1 MSFDARLTEL
11 GIELPDAPTP
21 MAAYVPAV
29 QTGNLLWIAG
39 QPPGAAWSDEDAQG
53 LQHVVARQL
62 EAALDGARSD
72 ADGRDQLPV
81 LGGHVGADYS
91 VEEGA
96 QAARAAGLNI
106 LAQVRK
112 ATGSLDA
119 VARVVKVVGFVN
131 AAPGMD
137 QAHLVVN
144 GCSELM
150 LEVFGDAGRHARSAV
165 GTGTLPLNIPVEI
178 EAVFELRA

>member
-1 MSFDARLTEL
+1 MSLDARLIEL

-39 QPPGAAWSDEDAQG
+39 QPPGAAWS
-53 LQHVVARQL
+53 
-62 EAALDGARSD
+62 
-72 ADGRDQLPV
+72 
-81 LGGHVGADYS
+81 GGQVGADYS
-91 VEEGA
+91 VKEGA

-112 ATGSLDA
+112 AAGSLDA

-178 EAVFELRA
+178 EAVFELSS

>member
-29 QTGNLLWIAG
+29 RSGNLLWIAG
-39 QPPGAAWSDEDAQG
+39 QPPGAAWS
-53 LQHVVARQL
+53 
-62 EAALDGARSD
+62 
-72 ADGRDQLPV
+72 
-81 LGGHVGADYS
+81 GGQVGTDYS
-91 VEEGA
+91 AEEGA

-112 ATGSLDA
+112 AAGSLDA

-137 QAHLVVN
+137 QSHLVVN

-150 LEVFGDAGRHARSAV
+150 LEVFGEAGRHARSAV

-178 EAVFELRA
+178 EAVFELRG